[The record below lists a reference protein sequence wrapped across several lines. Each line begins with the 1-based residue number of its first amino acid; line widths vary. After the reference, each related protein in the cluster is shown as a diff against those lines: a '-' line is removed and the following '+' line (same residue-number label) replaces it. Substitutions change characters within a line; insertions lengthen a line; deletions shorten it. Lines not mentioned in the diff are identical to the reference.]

1 VIKIAIVDDQVLL
14 VKGIS
19 MIVSTSNDMEVI
31 WTANNGEEAL
41 FLADQNNPDVILMD
55 IRMPIMDGV
64 EATKQIKSKFP
75 DTKVIILTTFM
86 EDDEIYLS
94 MKFGASGYLLKDASP
109 EQILEAIRNAMI
121 GGTIMAPTVA
131 SKLVKQLDR
140 SQASHSTHLEIL
152 TSREAE
158 IALLISDGLS
168 NREIA
173 DQLFVS
179 EGTVKNHLTN
189 ILEKLNLRDRTQ
201 LAIYILKNK

>member
-1 VIKIAIVDDQVLL
+1 MTKIAIVDDQVLL

-19 MIVSTSNDMEVI
+19 MIVSTTSDMEVI

-41 FLADQNNPDVILMD
+41 FFADQNVPDVVLMD

-64 EATKQIKSKFP
+64 EATKQIKLRFP
-75 DTKVIILTTFM
+75 NTKVIILTTFM

-109 EQILEAIRNAMI
+109 EQILEAIRNAMT
-121 GGTIMAPTVA
+121 GGTIMAPHVA

-140 SQASHSTHLEIL
+140 SQTPNFSFLEAL
-152 TSREAE
+152 TVRESE
-158 IALLISDGLS
+158 IAILISDGLS

-179 EGTVKNHLTN
+179 EGTVKNHLTS
-189 ILEKLNLRDRTQ
+189 ILEKLSQRDRTQ

>member
-1 VIKIAIVDDQVLL
+1 MIKIAIVDDQVLL

-19 MIVSTSNDMEVI
+19 MIVSTASDMTVI

-41 FLADQNNPDVILMD
+41 FLADQNTPDVVLMD
-55 IRMPIMDGV
+55 IRMPVMDGV
-64 EATKQIKSKFP
+64 EATKQIKSRFP
-75 DTKVIILTTFM
+75 STKVIILTTFM

-109 EQILEAIRNAMI
+109 EQILEAIRNAMT
-121 GGTIMAPTVA
+121 GGTIMTPHVA

-140 SQASHSTHLEIL
+140 SQTPNFSFLEAL
-152 TSREAE
+152 TARESE
-158 IALLISDGLS
+158 IAVLISDGLS
-168 NREIA
+168 NREIS

>member
-1 VIKIAIVDDQVLL
+1 MIKIAIVDDQVLL

-41 FLADQNNPDVILMD
+41 FLADQNTPDVILMD

-121 GGTIMAPTVA
+121 GGTIMAPPVA

>member
-1 VIKIAIVDDQVLL
+1 MIKIAIVDDQVLL

-41 FLADQNNPDVILMD
+41 FLADQNTPDMILLD

-121 GGTIMAPTVA
+121 GGTIMAPPVA

-158 IALLISDGLS
+158 IALLISEGFS

-179 EGTVKNHLTN
+179 EGTVKNHLTS

>member
-1 VIKIAIVDDQVLL
+1 MIKIAIVDDQVLL

-41 FLADQNNPDVILMD
+41 FLADQNKPDVILMD

-121 GGTIMAPTVA
+121 GGTIMAPPVA

-140 SQASHSTHLEIL
+140 GQASNSTHLEML
-152 TSREAE
+152 TSRESE
-158 IALLISDGLS
+158 IALLISDGFS

-179 EGTVKNHLTN
+179 EGTVKNHLTS